1 LETQEGS
8 AFGAA
13 LLAMV
18 GTGEFAEGG
27 LLIYRLTTKALKIVK
42 DKDSPYQYLTQ
53 VVTAQQRAVRLMLP
67 LGLER

>member
-1 LETQEGS
+1 
-8 AFGAA
+8 
-13 LLAMV
+13 MV